1 VNSLS
6 LPAIITLAT
15 LKEGN
20 GRSSLAGSL
29 ALHWRQHQETPA
41 LIDVD
46 DDPATPQSSGP
57 LASLTVRADPSEGV
71 GTLARRVGKRR
82 RPVIIDTRGEPNRA
96 TMEAFAASDLAL
108 VPVEPTA
115 RGVKFALQTW
125 HLVREINATRERAD
139 RPITIRFVL
148 MATNA
153 ALAITHHIRQ
163 ELKLAGFTVLDTEI
177 VHLSELSE
185 IDRESPL
192 PQRSPAHSD
201 IAHVVQELERLDFKT
216 TPPRLDDVQ
225 RSLVK

>member
-82 RPVIIDTRGEPNRA
+82 RPVIIDTRGKPNRA

-192 PQRSPAHSD
+192 PQRSSAQSD

-216 TPPRLDDVQ
+216 APPRLDDVQ

>member
-1 VNSLS
+1 MS

-15 LKEGN
+15 LKDGKAK
-20 GRSSLAGSL
+20 SHLAGSL

-46 DDPATPQSSGP
+46 DDPAAPQSTGP
-57 LASLTVRADPSEGV
+57 LAGLTVKANPAESI

-96 TMEAFAASDLAL
+96 TMEALAASDLAL

-115 RGVKFALQTW
+115 SGVKFALQTW
-125 HLVREINATRERAD
+125 HLVREINATRERAE

-148 MATNA
+148 MATQA

-163 ELKLAGFTVLDTEI
+163 ELKLAGFKVLDTEI
-177 VHLSELSE
+177 AHLTELSD
-185 IDRESPL
+185 IARSNSL
-192 PQRSPAHSD
+192 PHGSSSSQSD
-201 IAHVVQELERLDFKT
+201 IAHVVQELEKLDFKT
-216 TPPRLDDVQ
+216 EPSRPGEVHRD
-225 RSLVK
+225 LVK

>member
-1 VNSLS
+1 MS

-15 LKEGN
+15 LKDGKAK
-20 GRSSLAGSL
+20 SHLAGSL

-46 DDPATPQSSGP
+46 DDPAAPQSSGP
-57 LASLTVRADPSEGV
+57 LAGLTVKANPAESI

-163 ELKLAGFTVLDTEI
+163 ELKLAGFTVLNTEI

-192 PQRSPAHSD
+192 PQRSSAHSD